1 MGKIYK
7 AAIYGGGG
15 EVINGKLPT
24 QWNKYNIEQRAVILL
39 LSDWHKFISLIIPS
53 VIKDARKQI
62 CF

>member
-7 AAIYGGGG
+7 AAIYRGGK
-15 EVINGKLPT
+15 VINGKMPT